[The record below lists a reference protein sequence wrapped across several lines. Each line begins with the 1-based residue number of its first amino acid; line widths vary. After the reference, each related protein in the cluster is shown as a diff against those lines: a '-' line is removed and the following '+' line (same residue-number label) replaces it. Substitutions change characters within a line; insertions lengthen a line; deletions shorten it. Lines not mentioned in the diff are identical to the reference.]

1 MPFLNPLI
9 FSECIHKLWN
19 IVVIKQQKVH
29 ILANQNAKAMVRD
42 GQPLN
47 IDCPLYTVRVF
58 KTSRVYNQDNVQS
71 K

>member
-29 ILANQNAKAMVRD
+29 ILANQNAKAW
-42 GQPLN
+42 
-47 IDCPLYTVRVF
+47 
-58 KTSRVYNQDNVQS
+58 
-71 K
+71 

>member
-1 MPFLNPLI
+1 
-9 FSECIHKLWN
+9 
-19 IVVIKQQKVH
+19 
-29 ILANQNAKAMVRD
+29 MVRD

-47 IDCPLYTVRVF
+47 IDRPLYTVRVF